1 MIIEILNKLNW
12 QIWYH
17 VFAMSSNILKFRGK
31 YYKYDGAV
39 PINEGGLAIGGFE
52 FAWLVDLTMA
62 FLHEKKHG
70 KREFWWHN
78 LQRDL

>member
-1 MIIEILNKLNW
+1 
-12 QIWYH
+12 
-17 VFAMSSNILKFRGK
+17 MSSNILKFRGK

-70 KREFWWHN
+70 KREF
-78 LQRDL
+78 